1 MKTKATHWILLMAP
15 ALFASCIVS
24 VPMAPAEQDAESK
37 KFIAPSDDQAGLY
50 VYREASWAGQ
60 GVEKIIYLDGLQI
73 GSVVN
78 GVFLHRLIAPGPH
91 KLGTESEFGSNTLEF
106 MAMAGRNHFYEHYS
120 KTGVFI
126 SGASLRQVSEEE
138 GKKEVLECDEAFGV
152 VAMPPQ
158 P

>member
-1 MKTKATHWILLMAP
+1 MKTKATHWIFLMAA
-15 ALFASCIVS
+15 ALFASCVVT
-24 VPMAPAEQDAESK
+24 VPMASSEQDAESK

-78 GVFLHRLIAPGPH
+78 GVFLHRLIASGPH
-91 KLGTESEFGSNTLEF
+91 KLGTESEFGRNTLEF
-106 MAMAGRNHFYEHYS
+106 MAMAGRNYFFEHYS

-126 SGASLRQVSEEE
+126 SGALLREVSEEE
-138 GKKEVLECDEAFGV
+138 GKKKVLECGEAYGV
-152 VAMPPQ
+152 AAMPPH